1 MLDFMRKSNSLS
13 EYENMPF
20 PFTINDCNLWV
31 ILYFYNF
38 FYRIYPNRGN
48 YGRKKW
54 KENVNFFPYL
64 VVYEKI
70 KKKKIKLFR
79 NTFFFL
85 VF

>member
-1 MLDFMRKSNSLS
+1 MLDFMRKSNSLC

-48 YGRKKW
+48 YGRKK
-54 KENVNFFPYL
+54 
-64 VVYEKI
+64 
-70 KKKKIKLFR
+70 KKKM
-79 NTFFFL
+79 
-85 VF
+85 